1 MKMVV
6 SFVSKGFLTYI
17 YKMYQWIKRV
27 SNLTNIYQIH
37 EKDVD
42 FGRLEE
48 LLQNEFG
55 SSYLVWTTCH
65 VVTGDLDLL
74 KWLTVK
80 DRQNKLILMFS
91 SLISSVRG
99 KERQIS
105 YYVTIDL

>member
-48 LLQNEFG
+48 LL
-55 SSYLVWTTCH
+55 
-65 VVTGDLDLL
+65 
-74 KWLTVK
+74 
-80 DRQNKLILMFS
+80 
-91 SLISSVRG
+91 
-99 KERQIS
+99 
-105 YYVTIDL
+105 